1 MIKDIYK
8 FIKNSNI
15 KLQKFFNNYDK
26 ETIEY
31 YYAKYLYNSFEGN
44 NFWPLTLPII
54 AKINHSCN
62 NNVNYNFDK
71 KIGLMTVTSNRNI
84 NSGEEIFNNYLSNK
98 IIKDHKE
105 YLFNHYGFTCTC
117 SC

>member
-44 NFWPLTLPII
+44 NF
-54 AKINHSCN
+54 
-62 NNVNYNFDK
+62 
-71 KIGLMTVTSNRNI
+71 
-84 NSGEEIFNNYLSNK
+84 
-98 IIKDHKE
+98 
-105 YLFNHYGFTCTC
+105 
-117 SC
+117 